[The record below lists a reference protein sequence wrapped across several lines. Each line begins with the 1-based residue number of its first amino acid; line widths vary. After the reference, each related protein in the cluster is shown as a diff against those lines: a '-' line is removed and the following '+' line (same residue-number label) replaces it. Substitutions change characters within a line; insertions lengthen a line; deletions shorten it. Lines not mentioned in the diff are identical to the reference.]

1 MLGGFKLFSTA
12 LWAPSLAA
20 LSRVVNHHWIARS
33 RAVSRRGNSFGVL
46 WVLPR
51 YFWLNQSG
59 LVNEDSHLFD
69 GKIRKIIQHNPAKL
83 WKGETYIYIIIY
95 IYTLWLFNIAMEN
108 GPVIDDFPS
117 HGKWASYR

>member
-1 MLGGFKLFSTA
+1 MPNLKDFLMFSWRQRISEVPIMLGGFKLFSTA

-33 RAVSRRGNSFGVL
+33 GAVSRRGNSFGVL

-83 WKGETYIYIIIY
+83 GKGETYIYIIIY
-95 IYTLWLFNIAMEN
+95 IYPL
-108 GPVIDDFPS
+108 VI
-117 HGKWASYR
+117 